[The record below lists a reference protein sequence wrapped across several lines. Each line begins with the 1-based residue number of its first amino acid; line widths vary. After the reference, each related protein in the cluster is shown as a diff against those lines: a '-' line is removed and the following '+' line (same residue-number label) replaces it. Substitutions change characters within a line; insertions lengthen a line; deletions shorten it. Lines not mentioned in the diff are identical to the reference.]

1 MYSEYNKDDVHR
13 LLTLGKL
20 DEIAKVIAAIDI
32 DTLTGS
38 PDFITYLASLIQDQ
52 SKDLSG

>member
-20 DEIAKVIAAIDI
+20 DEISKVIAAIDY
-32 DTLTGS
+32 DTLTGA

-52 SKDLSG
+52 SLDLSG

>member
-1 MYSEYNKDDVHR
+1 VHR

-20 DEIAKVIAAIDI
+20 DEISKVIAAIDI
-32 DTLTGS
+32 DTLTGA

-52 SKDLSG
+52 SLDLSG

>member
-32 DTLTGS
+32 DNLTGS